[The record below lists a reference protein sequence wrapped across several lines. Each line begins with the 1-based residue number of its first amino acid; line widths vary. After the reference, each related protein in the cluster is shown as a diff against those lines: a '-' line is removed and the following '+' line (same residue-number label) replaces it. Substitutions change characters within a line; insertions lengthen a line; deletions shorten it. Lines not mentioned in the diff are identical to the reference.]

1 MSDQETPV
9 KETPLKDEESPL
21 SEERGENVTTQEL
34 AANMPEPV
42 ATIPGEQARPITP
55 PPYNQPEQV
64 RAYPTSPPYNPPP
77 QPPHT
82 WPQYYPGNGSQ
93 WARGEQYG
101 PQYARSPRRRSPWPW
116 IILAVVLLF
125 MLLGGGILSLFSI
138 FGNSVVGFG
147 NTAVATR
154 NFTVSANPTLVL
166 NNDTGSIHVRVANSV
181 NQVTIQATKHSN
193 FGSNLNDVN
202 VSYTQNTEGNTINV
216 NVIRQNGF
224 NLFTSTSVDFDI
236 TVPNTAELQL
246 KTNTGSIDVTGVS
259 GQMVLTSN
267 TGSITAIGG
276 TVSGNT
282 GLITNTGSITFNGSI
297 NQTGNYRFETNTG
310 SVNVTMPGGSAFHV
324 NASTDTG
331 SINTNFPG
339 VTVQH
344 QGMGANVSGDVGSSP
359 QATVSL
365 RTNTGSINLNQR

>member
-1 MSDQETPV
+1 MSNQETPV
-9 KETPLKDEESPL
+9 KDEETPL
-21 SEERGENVTTQEL
+21 SEEHGENVTTQEQ
-34 AANMPEPV
+34 AANAVHSRGDPLWSPS
-42 ATIPGEQARPITP
+42 T
-55 PPYNQPEQV
+55 
-64 RAYPTSPPYNPPP
+64 PPYNPPP
-77 QPPHT
+77 QPPYT
-82 WPQYYPGNGSQ
+82 WPQYYP
-93 WARGEQYG
+93 A
-101 PQYARSPRRRSPWPW
+101 SPRRRSSWLW
-116 IILAVVLLF
+116 IILAIVLLF
-125 MLLGGGILSLFSI
+125 MLLGGGIFSLFSI
-138 FGNSVVGFG
+138 FGNSIVGFG
-147 NTAVATR
+147 NTAVETR
-154 NFTVSANPTLVL
+154 NFTVSASPTLVL

-202 VSYTQNTEGNTINV
+202 VSYTQNTGGNTINV
-216 NVIRQNGF
+216 NVDRTNGF
-224 NLFTSTSVDFDI
+224 NLFTSTSVEFDI
-236 TVPNTAELQL
+236 TVPSTAVLQL

-297 NQTGNYRFETNTG
+297 DQTGNYQFVTNTG
-310 SVNVTMPGGSAFHV
+310 SVNVTLPGGSAFHV

-344 QGMGANVSGDVGSSP
+344 QGMGANASGDVGSSP

-365 RTNTGSINLNQR
+365 RTNTGSINLYQR